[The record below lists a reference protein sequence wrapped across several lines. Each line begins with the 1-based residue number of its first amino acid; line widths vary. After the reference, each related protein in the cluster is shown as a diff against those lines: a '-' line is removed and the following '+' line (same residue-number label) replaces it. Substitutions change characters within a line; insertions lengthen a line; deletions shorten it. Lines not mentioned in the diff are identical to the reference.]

1 MTTPDDHSASAFDDF
16 DPQWSE
22 QSRARY
28 LAGVD
33 DLVEELRRHAR
44 LVAGLDQE
52 HFHHDPD
59 TRRTFLTSQD
69 LLDRA
74 LGRAAAAEADWI
86 GTTSLPFVELEAEED
101 LDSLDELDDL
111 EDDLEGAGE
120 IVSLVGR
127 WDLEILDEQAF
138 LEAGRAAYARLHS
151 LADPS
156 LAEANVTDPLQA
168 AAALLESPAFPEL
181 EVDGASA
188 PLGAFWTY
196 VQHTEPLSEA
206 DGLGRSDPFDIARD
220 DEEG

>member
-28 LAGVD
+28 LAGID
-33 DLVEELRRHAR
+33 GLVEELRRHAR
-44 LVAGLDQE
+44 LVAGLDEE

-74 LGRAAAAEADWI
+74 LGRAAAAEDDWI
-86 GTTSLPFVELEAEED
+86 GTSSLPFVDLDADED
-101 LDSLDELDDL
+101 PDSLDELDELDG
-111 EDDLEGAGE
+111 DLEGAGE

-138 LEAGRAAYARLHS
+138 VEAGRAAYVRLHS
-151 LADPS
+151 LSDPT

-168 AAALLESPAFPEL
+168 AAVLLESPTFPEL

-196 VQHTEPLSEA
+196 VQHTEPLSET
-206 DGLGRSDPFDIARD
+206 DGLGHTDPFDIARD
-220 DEEG
+220 EDE